1 MKEYRN
7 FYRYKSRILT
17 ALVRKEDKIHR
28 KEFWDESV
36 LGNKDLVYQLLC
48 YLILIKS
55 RLNREEVEAI
65 ESLERSYFE
74 NIENSREHY
83 SFLDTIKINLYMQ
96 RENKEEYRIYKKIL
110 DSWTGERPYYY
121 LLVDEI
127 YRNIEL
133 ENKLD
138 LFLAVSEIPIILDV
152 LK

>member
-17 ALVRKEDKIHR
+17 ALVRKEDQIHL

-65 ESLERSYFE
+65 ESLEKS
-74 NIENSREHY
+74 
-83 SFLDTIKINLYMQ
+83 
-96 RENKEEYRIYKKIL
+96 
-110 DSWTGERPYYY
+110 
-121 LLVDEI
+121 
-127 YRNIEL
+127 
-133 ENKLD
+133 
-138 LFLAVSEIPIILDV
+138 
-152 LK
+152 